1 MESDFMSGKNAG
13 KILGVHTRTL
23 YNWERSGK
31 IKAIRTPGGQRM
43 YNIREFL
50 GQHGD
55 YLKNIPEEKTKT
67 NRIKI
72 CYCRV
77 SSSSQKDDLL
87 RQINTMREKYPNHK
101 IISDIGSGINMNRL
115 GLKKIV
121 HLAIQGNLEELV
133 VLYKDRLACFG
144 YELLEH
150 LILTYSKGKI
160 VVENAKEDTTPE
172 SEIVDDVLQ
181 IMNVYVAKINGNRR
195 WQNSKI

>member
-55 YLKNIPEEKTKT
+55 YLKNVPEEQTKS
-67 NRIKI
+67 NRIKV

-77 SSSSQKDDLL
+77 SSSGQKDDLL
-87 RQINTMREKYPNHK
+87 RQINTMREKYPTHK

-133 VLYKDRLACFG
+133 VLYKDRLARFG

-160 VVENAKEDTTPE
+160 IVENAKEDTTPE

-195 WQNSKI
+195 WKNSKI